1 MFWVCEPVPFYDCIL
16 FEFSREHTHRHEH
29 QAIDIMLVLSTNVKS
44 QLKPKL
50 ALLLNHAYWPSSMMC
65 SGRGPGTAI
74 SCPSNVPLS
83 PEPTSNPCHPAAGGK
98 KAYLNTKFIIL
109 KGNICPKVKQSKW
122 NKTTT
127 SVCVSLYNLQTTF
140 PQAVSWR
147 HYPPPLRICRL
158 SPSCGWE
165 NRPQKFNLLFQ
176 DFLIIK
182 WQIQALTPGLPPIDS
197 REISW
202 RGNDVHSRWI

>member
-44 QLKPKL
+44 QLKSKL
-50 ALLLNHAYWPSSMMC
+50 ALLLNHAYWPSSTMC
-65 SGRGPGTAI
+65 SVPPMFHWAQNPHLTPATVPREGRKIIWTLNSLYSKATFVQKSKRANGTKQQLVSAYHCI
-74 SCPSNVPLS
+74 ICKPLS
-83 PEPTSNPCHPAAGGK
+83 HRLSLGGI
-98 KAYLNTKFIIL
+98 T
-109 KGNICPKVKQSKW
+109 
-122 NKTTT
+122 
-127 SVCVSLYNLQTTF
+127 
-140 PQAVSWR
+140 
-147 HYPPPLRICRL
+147 PPPLRICRL
-158 SPSCGWE
+158 SPLCGWE

-182 WQIQALTPGLPPIDS
+182 WHIQAFTPGLPPTDS

-202 RGNDVHSRWI
+202 HGNDVHSRRI